1 MLSARDLE
9 LRQQEKYVPQTK
21 TAAQPQRLEPQPA
34 ETPAA
39 ALERAMRQWW
49 ETLTDEQRAAALDGR
64 PGTLAH
70 ARPVTRKIGQKT
82 SHN

>member
-1 MLSARDLE
+1 LIE
-9 LRQQEKYVPQTK
+9 Q
-21 TAAQPQRLEPQPA
+21 
-34 ETPAA
+34 AA

>member
-1 MLSARDLE
+1 MT
-9 LRQQEKYVPQTK
+9 QTK
-21 TAAQPQRLEPQPA
+21 TAASAALHWTGEQ
-34 ETPAA
+34 AA

-64 PGTLAH
+64 PGTLAN
-70 ARPVTRKIGQKT
+70 ARPVTGKIGQET